1 MSEHRPIRVMH
12 VIARLNVGGPAL
24 QVLLLADR
32 MRPPDF
38 TTTVVSGRVGPHEGD
53 MSYLADV
60 YNITPIYISELGREL
75 SPLRDLITLFKLWRL
90 MRRLR
95 PDVVHTH
102 TAKAGFVGRTAAWLA
117 RAPVRVHTFHGHVFH
132 GYFGP
137 HKTAFFLWLE
147 RLTAR
152 LTDRLV
158 AVSPSL
164 REELSSLYQVA
175 PADKIVIAPEGPDLS
190 RYLATPRHLGEFR
203 RRFNLPAD
211 APLVGIVGRLVPIKN
226 HSLFLQAAQ
235 RVRQTLPDAHFVIV
249 GDGELRET
257 LVAQAQSLSLAEA
270 VTFTGFLRDLCPV
283 YSDLDLLVISS
294 DNEGTPVSIIEAL
307 AAGVPA
313 VATAVGGVP
322 DLLDGGRLGTLVPP
336 GDAEA
341 LAQAILAALA
351 DRSTESDERR
361 QRVAEQFG
369 IDRLVSDLSTLYRE
383 LLAGKRSIRR

>member
-1 MSEHRPIRVMH
+1 MNNPRPISVLH

-24 QVLLLADR
+24 QVILLAAR

-53 MSYLADV
+53 MSYLADT
-60 YNITPIYISELGREL
+60 YGITPIYISELGREL
-75 SPLRDLITLFKLWRL
+75 SPLRDVITLVKLWRL

-117 RAPVRVHTFHGHVFH
+117 RVPVRVHTFHGHVFH

-137 HKTAFFLWLE
+137 RKTAFFLWLE

-158 AVSPSL
+158 AVSPL
-164 REELSSLYQVA
+164 LKEELSTLYRVA
-175 PADKIVIAPEGPDLS
+175 PADKIVVAPEGPDLS
-190 RYLATPRHLGEFR
+190 RYIELPRHQGQFR
-203 RRFNLPAD
+203 AQYGLPAD

-226 HSLFLQAAQ
+226 HALFLQAAQ
-235 RVRQTLPDAHFVIV
+235 RVRQALPGARFAII
-249 GDGELRET
+249 GDGELRQA
-257 LVAQAQSLSLAEA
+257 LQAQAQALGLADA
-270 VTFTGFLRDLCPV
+270 LIFTGFLRDLCPA

-294 DNEGTPVSIIEAL
+294 DNEGAPVSITEAL
-307 AAGVPA
+307 AAGVPV

-322 DLLDGGRLGTLVPP
+322 DLLDGGRFGTLVPP
-336 GDAEA
+336 GDADA
-341 LAQAILAALA
+341 LAAAMIATLQAPPDDAQ
-351 DRSTESDERR
+351 ERR
-361 QRVAEQFG
+361 QRVADQFG
-369 IDRLVSDLSTLYRE
+369 IDRLVDDLSTLYRD
-383 LLAGKRSIRR
+383 LLASKRSARP